1 MMFIDIDAPSGA
13 ARSVAAAGTIRAACR
28 RRVYGRQMSGGKGA
42 KGGNP
47 FSGPY
52 SGAQVLIEG
61 LRGSANRVAEI
72 AGNAEIAG
80 TLDRGSG
87 NCANPLGCRY
97 GRCFGNA
104 VAGAGGVAE
113 SAETPSDDS
122 ARG

>member
-1 MMFIDIDAPSGA
+1 MLWLMPADLRRQRIGMIFINIDAPSGA

-28 RRVYGRQMSGGKGA
+28 RRVYGRQMSGGKGG

-72 AGNAEIAG
+72 AENAEIAG
-80 TLDRGSG
+80 TLDRG
-87 NCANPLGCRY
+87 
-97 GRCFGNA
+97 
-104 VAGAGGVAE
+104 
-113 SAETPSDDS
+113 
-122 ARG
+122 